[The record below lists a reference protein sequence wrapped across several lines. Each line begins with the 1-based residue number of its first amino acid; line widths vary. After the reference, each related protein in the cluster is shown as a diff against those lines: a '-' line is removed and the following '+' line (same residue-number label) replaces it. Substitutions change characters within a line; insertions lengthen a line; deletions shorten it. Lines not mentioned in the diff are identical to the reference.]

1 MTVTVGIIIFDIL
14 SLVTHISERVLKLI
28 APTVFVLFS
37 SLILMILLRRSDNH
51 NILNVDGVGDV
62 VVHPQVLP
70 DLADSLAAV
79 RADVAP
85 PVMYPL
91 HVQPDITLLT
101 ERFPTLKHILYLIS
115 QSKAP

>member
-1 MTVTVGIIIFDIL
+1 
-14 SLVTHISERVLKLI
+14 
-28 APTVFVLFS
+28 
-37 SLILMILLRRSDNH
+37 MILLRRSNNH

-101 ERFPTLKHILYLIS
+101 ERFPTLKHDENHGQSYLKLRKQEQING
-115 QSKAP
+115 